1 MLSSHST
8 RRTRKRSGLF
18 SVLLFFVF
26 RSFLASLVLFFH
38 SVHWKGAKHKGKA
51 QEIRLGNRGWVIV
64 FFSFC
69 FISMERKEREVE
81 AWIKPKERGK
91 GSERKKRG
99 MKKEQRK
106 KHAFHSSLHYICL
119 FPLVFFIL
127 SFHYISFLWSLCSVW
142 FLFLSVKL

>member
-81 AWIKPKERGK
+81 ARMKQKKRKTKNPVHTLGFSCRICSFVLFIQLQMKGK
-91 GSERKKRG
+91 GMRELNKGTKGTKTTTGFR
-99 MKKEQRK
+99 
-106 KHAFHSSLHYICL
+106 
-119 FPLVFFIL
+119 V
-127 SFHYISFLWSLCSVW
+127 
-142 FLFLSVKL
+142 